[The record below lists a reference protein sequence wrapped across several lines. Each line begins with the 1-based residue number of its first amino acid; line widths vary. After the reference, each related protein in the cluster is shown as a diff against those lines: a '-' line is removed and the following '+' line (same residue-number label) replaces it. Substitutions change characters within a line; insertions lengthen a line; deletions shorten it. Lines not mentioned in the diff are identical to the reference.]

1 MLERKMSLATSPAF
15 KAGLEDVVAGTSDI
29 CFIDG
34 HEGRLVYCGY
44 DITEL
49 AKHSTFEETIYLLYN
64 KRLPTAAELAE
75 FDQKLRAARAVPQ
88 EVLAILKTLPHTI
101 HPMSAMRTAVSA
113 LGNFAPDA
121 EAAGRDAYVET
132 SIKLTAQLAT
142 VVAAWERIRN
152 GKEPVAPRS
161 DLSHAANFLYMLKG
175 EEPDPF
181 QAHVFDVA
189 LILHADHE
197 LNASTFSARVTV
209 ATLTDIYS
217 AITAAIG
224 ALKGPLHGGANEQ
237 VMRMEQEIGDVSK
250 AEEWIKDALTKKKKI
265 MGFGH
270 RVYRTKDPR
279 AYILE
284 ALSEEVA
291 RRAGN
296 TKWFEMTRVIEQTV
310 LREKG
315 LYPNVDLY
323 SGSAYFVMGIPIDLF
338 TPIFAVSRIA
348 GWTAHILE
356 QLANNRIIRP
366 RAEYTGPERLE
377 YLSMEKRG

>member
-1 MLERKMSLATSPAF
+1 MASSPTF
-15 KAGLEDVVAGTSDI
+15 KAGLEDVVAGNSEI

-34 HEGRLVYCGY
+34 REGRLVYCGY
-44 DITEL
+44 DIPDL
-49 AKHSTFEETIYLLYN
+49 AKHSSFEETTYLLYA
-64 KRLPTAAELAE
+64 KRLPTAAELAA
-75 FDQKLRAARAVPQ
+75 FDAKLKSYRAVPA
-88 EVLAILKTLPHTI
+88 EVLQGLKALPKTI
-101 HPMSAMRTAVSA
+101 HPMAALRTAISL
-113 LGNFAPDA
+113 LGNFDA
-121 EAAGRDAYVET
+121 DSEKTGQAAYLET
-132 SIKLTAQLAT
+132 SVKLTAQIAT
-142 VVAAWERIRN
+142 VVAAWERIRD
-152 GKEPVAPRS
+152 GKEPVAPRT
-161 DLSHAANFLYMLKG
+161 DLSHAANFLWMLFG
-175 EEPDPF
+175 TEPDGF

-217 AITAAIG
+217 AVTAAVG

-237 VMRMEQEIGDVSK
+237 VMLMEEEIGSV
-250 AEEWIKDALTKKKKI
+250 ENVEPWIKEALTLKKKI

-270 RVYRTKDPR
+270 RVYKTKDPR

-284 ALSEEVA
+284 ELSEEIGK
-291 RRAGN
+291 RAGN
-296 TKWFEMTRVIEQTV
+296 TKWLDMTRAIEQVV

-323 SGSAYFVMGIPIDLF
+323 SGSAYYVMGIPTDLF

-356 QLANNRIIRP
+356 QLANNRIMRP
-366 RAEYTGPERLE
+366 RAEYVGPEKLA
-377 YLSMEKRG
+377 YVLLSER